1 MQKLGL
7 AYHEAFLKH
16 DAGPDHP
23 EVPERVEVIMNA
35 IERSPWR
42 EMVEI
47 VEAREAAL
55 DEVALVH
62 DNYYVDAIRRLCEAG
77 GEYLPSMESNIG
89 LESYPAAL
97 RSVGAGLTLAD
108 GVMGGR
114 WKIGFAPT
122 RPPGHHA
129 TSDRPRGFCMFN
141 SVAITAK
148 YLQQKHDIER
158 IAIVDFD
165 VHHGNGTEEA
175 FWKDPSVLY
184 CSIHRANHYPY
195 ESGKAEDIGEGP
207 GRGFT
212 INVPL
217 PARADDSALL
227 QAFDNR
233 IKSRIERFSPQIL
246 LVSAG
251 FDGHIRDVIGG
262 MCYTRAG
269 YEGLADRILTLARKS
284 AEGRIITLLEGGYD
298 LNGLRDGVISYL
310 GRLIE
315 G

>member
-7 AYHEAFLKH
+7 AYHETFLKH
-16 DAGPDHP
+16 DAGPGHP

-35 IERSPWR
+35 IDLSPWR
-42 EMVEI
+42 EMIEI
-47 VEAREAAL
+47 IEAREATQ
-55 DEVALVH
+55 DEIVLVH
-62 DNYYVDAIRRLCEAG
+62 DRHYVDAIRRLCEAG
-77 GEYLPSMESNIG
+77 GEYLPMMESNIG
-89 LESYPAAL
+89 VDSFPAAI

-108 GVMGGR
+108 GVMSGR

-129 TSDRPRGFCMFN
+129 TRNRPRGLCLFN

-175 FWKDPSVLY
+175 FWEDPKVLY

-217 PARADDSALL
+217 PASADDRALIR
-227 QAFDNR
+227 AFDDR
-233 IKSRIERFSPQIL
+233 IKHRIEAFSPKFI

-251 FDGHIRDVIGG
+251 FDGHIRDIIGG
-262 MCYTRAG
+262 MRYTIVG
-269 YEGLADRILTLARKS
+269 YQGLADRILTLARKY

-298 LNGLRDGVISYL
+298 LDGLKEGILAYL